1 MKRLPEF
8 LLGLIGGLLGICMS
22 FFGLFLG
29 WAFFDEGDSDAGMI
43 TVFLTIGFL
52 LVQVGGLVVGCL
64 ANRMNNKVFGGIMIG
79 VGVLSFPPSI
89 FLLFIPAGLYIAAG
103 AIAFREVKPKED
115 ETHIPFDSEKK
126 VAFEKENELM

>member
-52 LVQVGGLVVGCL
+52 LVQVGDSWSGAL
-64 ANRMNNKVFGGIMIG
+64 
-79 VGVLSFPPSI
+79 P
-89 FLLFIPAGLYIAAG
+89 IA
-103 AIAFREVKPKED
+103 
-115 ETHIPFDSEKK
+115 
-126 VAFEKENELM
+126 

>member
-1 MKRLPEF
+1 
-8 LLGLIGGLLGICMS
+8 MS

-89 FLLFIPAGLYIAAG
+89 FLMFIPAGLYIAAG